1 MTQHFPSGTR
11 STLFDGYK
19 TLPFLFESVGFESD
33 CHWTFQ
39 RSFHVKGLKMLSG
52 KVVKEF
58 ESASGGSKWVSHH
71 WNRFR
76 KSKVLWELHK

>member
-1 MTQHFPSGTR
+1 MTQHFPYGTR

-19 TLPFLFESVGFESD
+19 TLPFHFESVGFASD

-39 RSFHVKGLKMLSG
+39 RSFHMKGLKMLYG

-58 ESASGGSKWVSHH
+58 ESSSGGSKWV
-71 WNRFR
+71 RFV
-76 KSKVLWELHK
+76 S